1 MKTLK
6 KIYLTFV
13 INWKFVIAVIFG
25 AAFNIMQIISIIVQT
40 IGLVLSFELTMQDI
54 TEMKESTF
62 WDWKG
67 LFYNYYKTMQKLWIS

>member
-25 AAFNIMQIISIIVQT
+25 AAFNLLQITSIVVQT
-40 IGLVLSFELTMQDI
+40 IGLVLGGELTMQDI
-54 TEMKESTF
+54 REMKESTF
-62 WDWKG
+62 WDWKC
-67 LFYNYYKTMQKLWIS
+67 LFEGYLKMTRKIWKG

>member
-6 KIYLTFV
+6 KIYLTVV

-25 AAFNIMQIISIIVQT
+25 AAFNILQVTSIVVQF

-54 TEMKESTF
+54 REMKESTF
-62 WDWKG
+62 WDWQG
-67 LFYNYYKTMQKLWIS
+67 LFYNYYKMMRKLWIS

>member
-6 KIYLTFV
+6 KIYLTVV

-25 AAFNIMQIISIIVQT
+25 AAFNILQVTSIVVQT

-54 TEMKESTF
+54 REMKESTF

-67 LFYNYYKTMQKLWIS
+67 LIYNYYKMLRKLWIS